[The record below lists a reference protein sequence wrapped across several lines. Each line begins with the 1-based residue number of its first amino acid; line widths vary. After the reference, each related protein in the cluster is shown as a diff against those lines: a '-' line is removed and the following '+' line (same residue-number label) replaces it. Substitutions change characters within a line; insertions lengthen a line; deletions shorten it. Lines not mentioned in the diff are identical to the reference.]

1 MAQTLSARTLSFG
14 MTGTDVRNLQAAL
27 NYHLR
32 PPKPPHTPPGA
43 PRPPLETDGV
53 FGPITDA
60 RVKEFQRLNHLVD
73 DGIIGHVTRPLL
85 TSTRSI
91 LVKIPVSTMR
101 DRTDLGLG
109 GVRSFAP
116 ISRFSLGAGPV
127 TQQQPAPSTPIISP
141 VKLQNRQIQIG
152 GNLTLDPIVGPGAQ
166 AKALFLAVQWTW
178 VEQKDGRHLELAL
191 GGQAATALTKDPL
204 GLAPSAQSFA
214 QVTVADVLAFDSA
227 NFHLF
232 SPSAQISY
240 QSNFLGS
247 VLKSN
252 SIGLSAQNQITWDV
266 NKTPDG
272 KNATFSL
279 FCQQQM
285 AWTYDLAARKGTVA
299 PSFLLGAVW
308 TTNFF

>member
-1 MAQTLSARTLSFG
+1 MAMPDRTLSFG
-14 MTGTDVRNLQAAL
+14 MTGTDVRDLQAAL
-27 NYHLR
+27 NDHLR
-32 PPKPPHTPPGA
+32 PPNPPHTPPGDA
-43 PRPPLETDGV
+43 RPPLTTDGV
-53 FGPITDA
+53 FGPATDA
-60 RVKEFQRLNHLVD
+60 RLKEFQRLNELVD
-73 DGIIGHVTRPLL
+73 DGIVGHLTRPLL
-85 TSTRSI
+85 TTARSV
-91 LVKIPVSTMR
+91 LVKIPISKVQ
-101 DRTDLGLG
+101 DRTDLQRG
-109 GVRSFAP
+109 GGRSFNP
-116 ISRFSLGAGPV
+116 IPRFNLGATPV
-127 TQQQPAPSTPIISP
+127 TQQQPAPSTPLISP
-141 VKLQNRQIQIG
+141 VKLQNRQIQLG

-191 GGQAATALTKDPL
+191 GAQAATALTLDPL
-204 GLAPSAQSFA
+204 GLAPSVQSFA
-214 QVTVADVLAFDSA
+214 QVTIADVVAFDSA

-232 SPSAQISY
+232 SPAAQVSY
-240 QSNFLGS
+240 QSNFLNA

-252 SIGLSAQNQITWDV
+252 SVGFSVQNQITWDAT
-266 NKTPDG
+266 KTADG

>member
-1 MAQTLSARTLSFG
+1 MATARTLSFG

-32 PPKPPHTPPGA
+32 PPNPPHTPPGD
-43 PRPPLETDGV
+43 PRPPLVTDGV
-53 FGPITDA
+53 FGPSTDA
-60 RVKEFQRLNHLVD
+60 RIKEFQRLNDLVD
-73 DGIIGHVTRPLL
+73 DGIVGHLTRPLL
-85 TSTRSI
+85 TSTRTVS
-91 LVKIPVSTMR
+91 VKIPISR
-101 DRTDLGLG
+101 ASDRIEFSRG
-109 GVRSFAP
+109 SFAP
-116 ISRFSLGAGPV
+116 ISRFNLGAGPV
-127 TQQQPAPSTPIISP
+127 TQQQPAPSTPLISP
-141 VKLQNRQIQIG
+141 VKLQNRQIQLG

-191 GGQAATALTKDPL
+191 GVQAATALTQDPL
-204 GLAPSAQSFA
+204 GLAPSVQSFA
-214 QVTVADVLAFDSA
+214 QVTIADVLAFDSA

-232 SPSAQISY
+232 SPSAQFAY

-252 SIGLSAQNQITWDV
+252 SIGFSAQNQITWDAT
-266 NKTPDG
+266 KTADG

-299 PSFLLGAVW
+299 PSFLVGAVW

>member
-1 MAQTLSARTLSFG
+1 MEMVMAQTLSSRTLSLG
-14 MTGTDVRNLQAAL
+14 MTGTDVADLQAAL

-32 PPKPPHTPPGA
+32 SPQPPHTPPGE

-53 FGPITDA
+53 FGPLTDA
-60 RVKEFQRLNHLVD
+60 RLKEFQRLNDLVD
-73 DGIIGHVTRPLL
+73 DGVVGHLTRPLL
-85 TSTRSI
+85 TSARSV
-91 LVKIPVSTMR
+91 LVKIPISR
-101 DRTDLGLG
+101 PQDRVDLARGA
-109 GVRSFAP
+109 RSFAP
-116 ISRFSLGAGPV
+116 VSRFGAGPV
-127 TQQQPAPSTPIISP
+127 TQQQSTPSAPLISP
-141 VKLQNRQIQIG
+141 VKLQNRQIQLR

-166 AKALFLAVQWTW
+166 AKELFLAVQWTW

-191 GGQAATALTKDPL
+191 GGQVATALTQDPL
-204 GLAPSAQSFA
+204 GLAPSVQSFA

-232 SPSAQISY
+232 SPAAQFSY

-252 SIGLSAQNQITWDV
+252 SIGLSAQNQITWDAT
-266 NKTPDG
+266 KTADG

-285 AWTYDLAARKGTVA
+285 AWTYDLAARK
-299 PSFLLGAVW
+299 FLVGAVW

>member
-1 MAQTLSARTLSFG
+1 MAQTLSPRTLSFG
-14 MTGTDVRNLQAAL
+14 MTGEDVRDLQAAL

-32 PPKPPHTPPGA
+32 PPNPPHTPPGN
-43 PRPPLETDGV
+43 PRPPLETDGI
-53 FGPITDA
+53 FGPLTDA
-60 RVKEFQRLNHLVD
+60 RVKEFQRLNELTD
-73 DGIIGHVTRPLL
+73 DGVVGHLTRPLL
-85 TSTRSI
+85 TSARSV
-91 LVKIPVSTMR
+91 LVKIPVSRTQ
-101 DRTDLGLG
+101 DRIDFQRA
-109 GVRSFAP
+109 GVRAP
-116 ISRFSLGAGPV
+116 TSRFSLGAGPI
-127 TQQQPAPSTPIISP
+127 TQQQPAPSTPLLSP

-152 GNLTLDPIVGPGAQ
+152 GNLTLDPIIGPGAQ

-191 GGQAATALTKDPL
+191 GGQVATALTQDPL
-204 GLAPSAQSFA
+204 GLAPSVQSFA
-214 QVTVADVLAFDSA
+214 QVTVADVLAFNSA

-232 SPSAQISY
+232 SPSAQFSY

-252 SIGLSAQNQITWDV
+252 SIGLSAQNQITWDAT
-266 NKTPDG
+266 KTADG